1 MSAER
6 IISDFRD
13 ISMTFQ
19 INPVNNDLIA
29 LKNETAIARALR
41 NLVLTNLGERPFQND
56 LGSRVSRLLFDNIDE
71 FVASSL
77 ESEIKS
83 VVQRFEPRV
92 KLIKVSSTPDYDN
105 NSIDVNII
113 YEIIGIDA
121 LPQQLTFALQPVR

>member
-19 INPVNNDLIA
+19 INQVNNDLIA
-29 LKNETAIARALR
+29 LKNENAIARALR

-56 LGSRVSRLLFDNIDE
+56 LGSIVSRLLFDNIDE

-83 VVQRFEPRV
+83 VIQRFELRV
-92 KLIKVSSTPDYDN
+92 KLIKVSSVPNYDN
-105 NSIDVNII
+105 NSIDIKII

-121 LPQQLTFALQPVR
+121 LPQQLSFALQPVR

>member
-29 LKNETAIARALR
+29 LKNENAIARALR

-83 VVQRFEPRV
+83 VIQRFEPRV
-92 KLIKVSSTPDYDN
+92 KLIKVSSN
-105 NSIDVNII
+105 KLI
-113 YEIIGIDA
+113 YR
-121 LPQQLTFALQPVR
+121 LTKLQFHCFYLKMLFSVHFL

>member
-29 LKNETAIARALR
+29 LKNENAIARALR

-56 LGSRVSRLLFDNIDE
+56 LGSRV
-71 FVASSL
+71 
-77 ESEIKS
+77 
-83 VVQRFEPRV
+83 
-92 KLIKVSSTPDYDN
+92 
-105 NSIDVNII
+105 
-113 YEIIGIDA
+113 
-121 LPQQLTFALQPVR
+121 